1 MKIPIWTCAAILTL
15 QPMFGQLQ
23 LSALD
28 GLAAKAK
35 ESTEITL
42 DAATLQLA
50 NGFIA
55 GGKGQDATVAKL
67 LEKVK
72 AIVLRTY
79 EFSKVGQYDPALI
92 RTLRDQLKAQG
103 WVKFVD
109 VNDKEDGETF
119 ELYSKTEEGKSKG
132 FAMLA
137 AEPKELTVIY
147 IDGQLSLSEL
157 SGLSGQFG
165 IPKIPLP
172 AQGKTKNGKE

>member
-1 MKIPIWTCAAILTL
+1 MKIPVLVCAGILAV
-15 QPMFGQLQ
+15 QPMFAQLQ

-50 NGFIA
+50 NGFM
-55 GGKGQDATVAKL
+55 GGAKGKDAATAKL

-79 EFSKVGQYDPALI
+79 EFSKAGQYDPGVV

-109 VNDKEDGETF
+109 LNDKEDGETF
-119 ELYSKTEEGKSKG
+119 ELYSKSEEGQSKG

-137 AEPKELTVIY
+137 AEAKELTVIY
-147 IDGQLSLSEL
+147 IDGQLNLSEL

-172 AQGKTKNGKE
+172 AQGKAQKGKE